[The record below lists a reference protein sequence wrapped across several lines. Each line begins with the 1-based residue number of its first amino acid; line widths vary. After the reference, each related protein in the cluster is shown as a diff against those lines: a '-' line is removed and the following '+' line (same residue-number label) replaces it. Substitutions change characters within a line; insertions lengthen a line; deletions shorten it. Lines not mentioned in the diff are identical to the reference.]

1 MTSLTLMDD
10 WLHDTYGTGESEE
23 DVVLVRSDDDFSDF
37 TDWLLERRRPLAYD
51 IEATGLD
58 TYSLEWEIKSIQ
70 WGDQS
75 KAFVFIWGE
84 PWFQKS
90 IDIVMEKNDY
100 RLLAQLSCF
109 SC

>member
-75 KAFVFIWGE
+75 KAFVF
-84 PWFQKS
+84 
-90 IDIVMEKNDY
+90 V
-100 RLLAQLSCF
+100 
-109 SC
+109 